1 MASLFI
7 RAAAIVALIAALAGF
22 ATAPHAAAAG
32 IAVGGLAV
40 VATSEGDLLTLRD
53 GPSTAFTPL
62 TAFAAGTTLRVLDG
76 PTVDPTGLPWYQVSS
91 AGLVGWAAGAWLAP
105 AGDSGIRYVGGS
117 GGGVRLRDAPTL
129 AGNILTV
136 VADGAPVALLGQE
149 VFADG
154 IDWTLADYA
163 GSPGWLASDFLNSGG
178 GGGGGGAAPVSV
190 ATSGSTGGALTVGG
204 AARVVDTDGFDL
216 RIRDGIGLNA
226 PIFTVVPA
234 ETVVVVVNGPLPD
247 ENGALWYGVN
257 YDGAFGWVSGDYLA
271 ATAVAPTPRTTALG
285 GYSAG
290 PVASNPARG
299 AAIVAEALRHVGAPY
314 VWGGTTPAGWD
325 CSGMVQW
332 VYATAWGVS
341 LPRVSQ
347 DQFNYGNVIPPDQ
360 IEAGDIVFFVD
371 IAGPGI
377 SHNGIALGDGRFIH
391 ARDESRGTMISWLDE
406 PVWASHYAGARRP

>member
-1 MASLFI
+1 MSSLV
-7 RAAAIVALIAALAGF
+7 RATTIVVLLAALGGF
-22 ATAPHAAAAG
+22 ATVPHAAAAG

-53 GPSTAFTPL
+53 GPGTAFTAL
-62 TAFAAGTTLRVLDG
+62 TAFAAGTTLHVLDG
-76 PTVDPTGLPWYQVSS
+76 PVSDSSGLAWYRVTA
-91 AGLVGWAAGAWLAP
+91 AGLVGWAAGSWLAP
-105 AGDSGIRYVGGS
+105 AGDAGLRYVGGS

-129 AGNILTV
+129 AGNVLTV
-136 VADGAPVALLGQE
+136 VVDGAPVALLGQE

-154 IDWTLADYA
+154 IAWTLADYA
-163 GSPGWLASDFLNSGG
+163 GTPGWLASDFLNA
-178 GGGGGGAAPVSV
+178 GGGGGGAAPAQV
-190 ATSGSTGGALTVGG
+190 AATGSAGAGLTVGG

-247 ENGALWYGVN
+247 ENGALWYGIN
-257 YDGAFGWVSGDYLA
+257 YGGAFGWVAGQYLA
-271 ATAVAPTPRTTALG
+271 ATAAAPTPRTTTLG
-285 GYSAG
+285 GYSGG

-314 VWGGTTPAGWD
+314 VWGGKDPAGWD

-332 VYATAWGVS
+332 VYATAWGVA

-347 DQFNYGNVIPPDQ
+347 DQFNYGNAVGPDQ
-360 IEAGDIVFFVD
+360 LEAGDIVFFAD
-371 IAGPGI
+371 IAGPGVT
-377 SHNGIALGDGRFIH
+377 HNGIALGDGRFIH
-391 ARDESRGTMISWLDE
+391 ARDESHGTMISWLDE
-406 PVWASHYAGARRP
+406 PLWASHYVGARRP

>member
-1 MASLFI
+1 MSSLV
-7 RAAAIVALIAALAGF
+7 RAAAIVVLLAALTGF
-22 ATAPHAAAAG
+22 TTVPHAAAAG

-40 VATSEGDLLTLRD
+40 VATSEGELLTLRD
-53 GPSTAFTPL
+53 GPGIAFTAL
-62 TAFAAGTTLRVLDG
+62 TAFAAGTTLPIVAG
-76 PTVDPTGLPWYQVSS
+76 PVADPSGLAWYQVTA
-91 AGLVGWAAGAWLAP
+91 AGLTGWAAGPWLAP
-105 AGDSGIRYVGGS
+105 AGDSGLRYVGGS

-129 AGNILTV
+129 AGNVLTV
-136 VADGAPVALLGQE
+136 VADGAPVALLGQAAY
-149 VFADG
+149 ADG
-154 IDWTLADYA
+154 IAWTLADYA
-163 GSPGWLASDFLNSGG
+163 GTPGWLASDFLNAGG
-178 GGGGGGAAPVSV
+178 GGSDGGAAPAPV
-190 ATSGSTGGALTVGG
+190 TTTGSAGADLTVGG

-247 ENGALWYGVN
+247 ENGALWYGIN
-257 YDGAFGWVSGDYLA
+257 YDGAFGWVSGQYLA
-271 ATAVAPTPRTTALG
+271 ATTAAPTPRTAMLG
-285 GYSAG
+285 GYSGG

-299 AAIVAEALRHVGAPY
+299 AAVVALALQYAGVAPY

-332 VYATAWGVS
+332 VYANAWGVS

-347 DQFNYGNVIPPDQ
+347 DQFNYGNAIPLDQ
-360 IEAGDIVFFVD
+360 IEAGDIVFFAD
-371 IAGPGI
+371 IAGPGV

-406 PVWASHYAGARRP
+406 PVWASHYVGARRP

>member
-1 MASLFI
+1 MPAPCI
-7 RAAAIVALIAALAGF
+7 RIAAITVLLTALLGF
-22 ATAPHAAAAG
+22 TPSPHAAAAG

-76 PTVDPTGLPWYQVSS
+76 PVGDPAGLLWYQVSS
-91 AGLVGWAAGAWLAP
+91 AGLAGWAAGAWLAP
-105 AGDSGIRYVGGS
+105 AGESGIRYVGGS
-117 GGGVRLRDAPTL
+117 GGGVRLRDAPSL
-129 AGNILTV
+129 AGNVLTV
-136 VADGAPVALLGQE
+136 VVDGAPVALLGQE

-163 GSPGWLASDFLNSGG
+163 GTPGWLASDFLNSGG
-178 GGGGGGAAPVSV
+178 GGGATPAPVG
-190 ATSGSTGGALTVGG
+190 TSGATGGALTVGG
-204 AARVVDTDGFDL
+204 AARVVGTDGVDL
-216 RIRDGIGLNA
+216 RVRDGIGLNA

-247 ENGALWYGVN
+247 EGGALWYGIN

-271 ATAVAPTPRTTALG
+271 ATTATPTPRTTPLG
-285 GYSAG
+285 SYSSG
-290 PVASNPARG
+290 PVASSPARG
-299 AAIVAEALRHVGAPY
+299 AAVVALALQYVGVAPY

-332 VYATAWGVS
+332 VYANAWGTA

-347 DQFNYGNVIPPDQ
+347 DQFYYGNMIPLDQ
-360 IEAGDIVFFVD
+360 IEAGDIVFFAD

-377 SHNGIALGDGRFIH
+377 SHNGIALGDGRFLH

>member
-1 MASLFI
+1 MTSLFV
-7 RAAAIVALIAALAGF
+7 RAAAIVALLAALTGF
-22 ATAPHAAAAG
+22 ASVPDAAAAG
-32 IAVGGLAV
+32 IAAGGLAV
-40 VATSEGDLLTLRD
+40 VAISDGELLTLRD
-53 GPSTAFTPL
+53 GPGTAFTPL

-76 PTVDPTGLPWYQVSS
+76 PTVDPAGMAWYQVSS
-91 AGLVGWAAGAWLAP
+91 AGLVGWAAGPWLAP

-136 VADGAPVALLGQE
+136 VDDGAPVALLGQE
-149 VFADG
+149 IFADG

-163 GSPGWLASDFLNSGG
+163 GMPGWLASDFLNSGG
-178 GGGGGGAAPVSV
+178 GGGAAPAPV

-247 ENGALWYGVN
+247 EGGALWYGIN
-257 YDGAFGWVSGDYLA
+257 YGGAFGWVSGDYLA
-271 ATAVAPTPRTTALG
+271 ATNAPPTPRTTSLG
-285 GYSAG
+285 GYGVG

-299 AAIVAEALRHVGAPY
+299 AAIVAEALRYVGAPY

-325 CSGMVQW
+325 CSGMVGW
-332 VYATAWGVS
+332 VYANAWGVS

-347 DQFNYGNVIPPDQ
+347 DQFNYGNVIAPDQ
-360 IEAGDIVFFVD
+360 IEAGDIVFFAD
-371 IAGPGI
+371 ISGPGI
-377 SHNGIALGDGRFIH
+377 THNGIALGDGRFIH
-391 ARDESRGTMISWLDE
+391 ARDESRGTVISWLDE